1 MPHDP
6 QPLSAG
12 TPVRALDFPPAQ
24 FSFNQDTIANITATT
39 YQTGTNEV
47 AVRFQAPTS
56 GRVAVTVKAITQ
68 NNSAANTDRVF
79 VTYRIL
85 TGDPDDADLF
95 QTDEIKNGVSSA
107 AIPEAD
113 EFRYASHTTM
123 VSGLTPGEF
132 YYARVRYRT
141 TLGSNTADI
150 GYRHILVFPIP

>member
-1 MPHDP
+1 MPHSP

-24 FSFNQDTIANITATT
+24 FNFNQTSITNVTATT
-39 YQTGTNEV
+39 YQTGDPET

-56 GRVAVTVKAITQ
+56 GRVAVTIKAIVQ
-68 NNSAANTDRVF
+68 NNSAANADRLF
-79 VTYRIL
+79 VTFRVL
-85 TGDPDDADLF
+85 SGDPDDAVVF
-95 QTDEIKNGVSSA
+95 QTDEVKNGVSNA
-107 AIPEAD
+107 AITPAD

-132 YYARVRYRT
+132 YYARVRHRA
-141 TLGSNTADI
+141 TLGSGTADI

>member
-24 FSFNQDTIANITATT
+24 MSFNQDTVANISDTS
-39 YQTGTNEV
+39 YVTGDNEV

-56 GRVAVTVKAITQ
+56 GRVAVTIKALTR
-68 NNSAANTDRVF
+68 NNSAANSDRLF
-79 VTYRIL
+79 VTFRVL
-85 TGDPDDADLF
+85 SGDPDDAVIF
-95 QTDEIKNGVSSA
+95 QTDEIKNGVSNA

-113 EFRYASHTTM
+113 EYRYASHTTM
-123 VSGLTPGEF
+123 VSGLTPAEF

-141 TLGSNTADI
+141 TLGSGTADLA
-150 GYRHILVFPIP
+150 YRHILVFPIP

>member
-24 FSFNQDTIANITATT
+24 MSFNQDTIANITATT
-39 YQTGTNEV
+39 YQVGTNEV

-56 GRVAVTVKAITQ
+56 GRVAVTIKAICQ
-68 NNSAANTDRVF
+68 NNSALNSDRLF
-79 VTYRIL
+79 VTFRVL
-85 TGDPDDADLF
+85 EGDPDDANLF

-123 VSGLTPGEF
+123 VNGLTPGTF
-132 YYARVRYRT
+132 YYAQVRYRT
-141 TLGSNTADI
+141 TLGAGSADI

>member
-24 FSFNQDTIANITATT
+24 MSFNQDTISNITATT

-56 GRVAVTVKAITQ
+56 GRVAVTIKAVTQ
-68 NNSAANTDRVF
+68 NNSAANTDRLF
-79 VTYRIL
+79 VTFRVL
-85 TGDPDDADLF
+85 SGDPDDAVVF
-95 QTDEIKNGVSSA
+95 QTDEIKNGVSLA

-113 EFRYASHTTM
+113 EFRYVSHTTM
-123 VSGLTPGEF
+123 VSGLTPGDF

-141 TLGSNTADI
+141 TLGSGTADI
-150 GYRHILVFPIP
+150 AYRHILVFPIP

>member
-24 FSFNQDTIANITATT
+24 FNFNQTSITNITDTS
-39 YQTGTNEV
+39 YQTGNPET

-56 GRVAVTVKAITQ
+56 GRVAVTIKAIIQ
-68 NNSAANTDRVF
+68 NNSAANTDRLF
-79 VTYRIL
+79 VTFRVL
-85 TGDPDDADLF
+85 SGDPDDAVVF
-95 QTDEIKNGVSSA
+95 QTDEVKNGVSNA

-113 EFRYASHTTM
+113 EFRYACHTTM

-132 YYARVRYRT
+132 YYARVRHRT
-141 TLGSNTADI
+141 TLGSGTADI

>member
-12 TPVRALDFPPAQ
+12 TPVRAIDWPPAQ
-24 FSFNQDTIANITATT
+24 MSFNQDTVSNITATT

-56 GRVAVTVKAITQ
+56 GRVAVTIKAITR
-68 NNSAANTDRVF
+68 NDSAANSDRVF
-79 VTYRIL
+79 VTFRIL
-85 TGDPDDADLF
+85 QGDPDDVSLF
-95 QTDEIKNGVSSA
+95 QTDEIKNGVSNA

-113 EFRYASHTTM
+113 EYRYASHTTM

-132 YYARVRYRT
+132 YYGRVRYRT
-141 TLGSNTADI
+141 TLGSGTADI
-150 GYRHILVFPIP
+150 GYRQIFVFPIP